1 VNFVLSFV
9 WAILAGFLTGFILSK
24 ANSLN
29 EEPSNKDSTLW
40 LIEQDI
46 IPLYSDDPA
55 MLQFHEREA

>member
-1 VNFVLSFV
+1 L
-9 WAILAGFLTGFILSK
+9 AILAGFLTGFILSK

-29 EEPSNKDSTLW
+29 KEPSNKDSTLW